1 MRKQEADGLLFSMK
15 VSTRQV
21 TIFNVSNTFPARM
34 NALFLATEGCSKA
47 RPASTHEETHLFVVL
62 NSKTAGESYHTN
74 RPAQKRQEIRFS
86 VRSQGSNGSQC
97 VHRRAQSYSAQ
108 NQRWRL
114 PLSLVLDRL
123 VEIDYFVGKR
133 LSAPHD
139 VFSDSYRRDISNVT
153 LPLLSLWL
161 DTLYSRSRVCVCGD
175 SDH

>member
-1 MRKQEADGLLFSMK
+1 MCTPAYLNCQHHVVGHEPNRIRKVTGLALFPAAGGTTVSLQQRQQRMMYMRKQEADGLLFSMK

-21 TIFNVSNTFPARM
+21 TIFNASNTFPARM

-97 VHRRAQSYSAQ
+97 GHRRAQSYSAQ
-108 NQRWRL
+108 NRRL
-114 PLSLVLDRL
+114 G
-123 VEIDYFVGKR
+123 DYR
-133 LSAPHD
+133 
-139 VFSDSYRRDISNVT
+139 Y
-153 LPLLSLWL
+153 LLA
-161 DTLYSRSRVCVCGD
+161 
-175 SDH
+175 HP